1 MLSSHSPLR
10 WAERT
15 RSSRASY
22 YRVGAV
28 NGSSARSISSRRLSR
43 TRSPRVDAHMDNP
56 TWPLRSSRFR
66 ALEGLS
72 DQLRFSQMGRRV
84 TRRSRPARLK
94 LA

>member
-1 MLSSHSPLR
+1 MLSSHTPLR
-10 WAERT
+10 RGEGTRT
-15 RSSRASY
+15 SRHN
-22 YRVGAV
+22 RVGAV
-28 NGSSARSISSRRLSR
+28 KGSSARSISSRRLSR
-43 TRSPRVDAHMDNP
+43 TWSPRVDAHMDNP

-84 TRRSRPARLK
+84 TRKSRPARLK